1 MQATSDTV
9 LKILQVL
16 LPILLGLAF
25 RLCGVFGEAEGGVLR
40 RVVLRLSV
48 PVLVFF
54 SMYDALGQNLAT
66 VLPLTACF
74 ILLTLILFGLGWVAS
89 GLVSGTGR
97 KTAVHACITFGN
109 YGWLGYGV
117 AKVLQGDVGLQRA
130 VFFILLWWPVFYL
143 FGLPI
148 GLIHT
153 RVRKG
158 GMPVGKVLKIVLPTL
173 GAAGLGLLLNAC
185 GQPGP
190 DWLKGLLGSVFRP
203 FARMSV
209 PLILFGVGLMLDIK
223 GMHRAVGP
231 ALLVSAAT
239 LIVAP
244 FIGWELAAL
253 ITRDSVSY
261 SVVILD
267 AAMPVATLTVVL
279 AEYYEMDTGVVTT
292 ALGLSTFLSMLTLP
306 VVALLIS

>member
-1 MQATSDTV
+1 
-9 LKILQVL
+9 
-16 LPILLGLAF
+16 
-25 RLCGVFGEAEGGVLR
+25 
-40 RVVLRLSV
+40 
-48 PVLVFF
+48 
-54 SMYDALGQNLAT
+54 
-66 VLPLTACF
+66 
-74 ILLTLILFGLGWVAS
+74 
-89 GLVSGTGR
+89 
-97 KTAVHACITFGN
+97 
-109 YGWLGYGV
+109 
-117 AKVLQGDVGLQRA
+117 
-130 VFFILLWWPVFYL
+130 
-143 FGLPI
+143 
-148 GLIHT
+148 
-153 RVRKG
+153 
-158 GMPVGKVLKIVLPTL
+158 
-173 GAAGLGLLLNAC
+173 
-185 GQPGP
+185 
-190 DWLKGLLGSVFRP
+190 
-203 FARMSV
+203 MSV